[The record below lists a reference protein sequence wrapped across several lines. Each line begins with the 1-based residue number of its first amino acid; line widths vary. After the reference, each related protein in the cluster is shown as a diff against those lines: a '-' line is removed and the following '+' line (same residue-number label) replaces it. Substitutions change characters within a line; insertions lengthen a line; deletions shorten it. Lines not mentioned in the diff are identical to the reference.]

1 MLIVQVNSCSM
12 LVEQIIK
19 MKIIIFIG
27 FVIVLMLVAAAVA
40 KLERFA

>member
-1 MLIVQVNSCSM
+1 M